1 LPVAPSVSLGLAP
14 GVPLL
19 ENREEPVVTLPFGV
33 VLPVPAA
40 PDMPM
45 LLA

>member
-14 GVPLL
+14 GVPVL
-19 ENREEPVVTLPFGV
+19 EKREEPVVMSPVGV

-40 PDMPM
+40 PDMPL